1 VNGPSVGLRVALLA
15 GTLDPGGAEKQ
26 LVYMVRALTDAGV
39 SVRVCSLIEGERL
52 EEDLRRIGVP
62 PVWVGRRSHPLLR
75 AVALARALQSFR
87 PHVLQSAHFYT
98 NLYVSAVA
106 PLYGAI
112 AIGAVRGDVYHEIA
126 SNGRWGNWLLQMPP
140 NLLAN
145 SYAAKRNAEQLGVAP
160 ETLHVVPNAIDL
172 AEFERLT
179 LTRPRAPDRS
189 RIVMAAVG
197 RLLPDKRFDRFL
209 AAVALARRQVPA
221 VHGILVGDGPER
233 QRLERLAQQLGLVP
247 DGVHFLGHRWNLE
260 HLLRYDAD
268 VLMLTSDQEG
278 FPNVVLEA
286 MAAGLPVI
294 TTPAGDAGVVV
305 QDHVTGYVVPF
316 DDVGQLAERTIQLA
330 CSPEQRRCF
339 GAAGRSRVAQEYGLE
354 RLAGHLLAS
363 YRAFAEHRASRR
375 VLAALGE

>member
-1 VNGPSVGLRVALLA
+1 
-15 GTLDPGGAEKQ
+15 
-26 LVYMVRALTDAGV
+26 
-39 SVRVCSLIEGERL
+39 
-52 EEDLRRIGVP
+52 
-62 PVWVGRRSHPLLR
+62 
-75 AVALARALQSFR
+75 
-87 PHVLQSAHFYT
+87 
-98 NLYVSAVA
+98 
-106 PLYGAI
+106 
-112 AIGAVRGDVYHEIA
+112 
-126 SNGRWGNWLLQMPP
+126 
-140 NLLAN
+140 LAN

-278 FPNVVLEA
+278 FPNEVLEA

-375 VLAALGE
+375 VRAALAQ